1 MSSADHNVSCC
12 QKEDLSDG
20 ENSESLSSVPDSE
33 AGPPEPPAPAPDTR
47 DKEVIP
53 PHPRSSLGSSH
64 SERSSH
70 QPVPASGG
78 LSPVLPVQPPHM
90 ARVKQPRGQGLTPPA
105 PSQGLTGSKPLT
117 SLANLSPT
125 PKSLLTGLLDL
136 SVINLVM

>member
-1 MSSADHNVSCC
+1 MRSPSYEAADHDVSC

-33 AGPPEPPAPAPDTR
+33 AGALEPLAPAPDTR

-90 ARVKQPRGQGLTPPA
+90 ARVKQPRGQGLTPPPPHKA
-105 PSQGLTGSKPLT
+105 SQAAS
-117 SLANLSPT
+117 LSPHS
-125 PKSLLTGLLDL
+125 PIFHPHQSLC
-136 SVINLVM
+136 SQVC